1 MLFISSIDS
10 SNLGKYNKNFK
21 VNFTVSDNF
30 SKNAWAVPRKGKS
43 KKTTTAFREKEETSI
58 RKRQKCGLMEV
69 KSFLKKHFWIFL
81 NEMEHNFIQLTQ
93 IWKLFL
99 LNVK

>member
-21 VNFTVSDNF
+21 VNFTVSDNY

-43 KKTTTAFREKEETSI
+43 GKKQQPLS
-58 RKRQKCGLMEV
+58 G
-69 KSFLKKHFWIFL
+69 KKK
-81 NEMEHNFIQLTQ
+81 
-93 IWKLFL
+93 KLVGE
-99 LNVK
+99 NARS